1 METYG
6 THLRT
11 DTLIRHHLDLLYDRM
26 LEANLLKIIKPFSC
40 VEISRIAELI
50 NLPLDRVERKL
61 SQMILDGTFS
71 GILDQGRGHLIVHE
85 QQGEDRTFA
94 LGVDVVTNM
103 GSVVDALFTRARSL
117 LHTSAT
123 EKQEEASK
131 DKEQEKEKEKGAKA
145 ENSGEKTAKK

>member
-1 METYG
+1 MEVHG
-6 THLRT
+6 AHLRT
-11 DTLIRHHLDLLYDRM
+11 DTLIQHHLDLLYDRM

-50 NLPLDRVERKL
+50 NLPLERVEKKL

-94 LGVDVVTNM
+94 LGVDVVSNM
-103 GSVVDALFTRARSL
+103 GNVVDALFTRARTL
-117 LHTSAT
+117 LHTPA
-123 EKQEEASK
+123 QEEAGK
-131 DKEQEKEKEKGAKA
+131 GEKEKAAKIESSESSA
-145 ENSGEKTAKK
+145 SKSTKK